1 MEAFI
6 HRLERSTLWQAVIY
20 FVLGVLIL
28 LYPRFF
34 FDVMVYVIAGYL
46 AIMGIWMVFQGIC
59 RRQEGLPPSFFME
72 VIYLILGAVVFFFAE
87 TLASLL
93 PILIGALFLF
103 GGIIRLIQAL
113 GYRQSMAGRWLWF
126 LIRSILWIGVGIL
139 MLTNPFSSLLVLFQ
153 LFGGILIAIAVLELV
168 LYFTIRSTK
177 RQTRY

>member
-1 MEAFI
+1 METFI

-46 AIMGIWMVFQGIC
+46 AIMGIWMIFQGMR
-59 RRQEGLPPSFFME
+59 RRQGGLPPAFFMG
-72 VIYLILGAVVFFFAE
+72 VIYLILAAIVFFFAE

-93 PILIGALFLF
+93 PILIGSLFLF
-103 GGIIRLIQAL
+103 GGVIRLIQAL
-113 GYRQSMAGRWLWF
+113 GYRQSMAGRWFGF
-126 LIRSILWIGVGIL
+126 LFGSLLWIGVGIL

-153 LFGGILIAIAVLELV
+153 MFGGILIAIAVLELF
-168 LYFTIRSTK
+168 LYFAIRSTK
-177 RQTRY
+177 RQARY